1 MNGLFS
7 GPYFTVRAANFKRVF
22 YLRNTFEG
30 NETYLKGKVEEKEQT
45 SEAEMPDFRQSGHRQ
60 FFLYHDVIK
69 HGLHRE

>member
-1 MNGLFS
+1 MVYLADLILLC
-7 GPYFTVRAANFKRVF
+7 GPLTSKGCF
-22 YLRNTFEG
+22 TFEILLKE